1 MTFERVRP
9 TETIELRGRKFA
21 AEGTGM
27 PYTTFLLD
35 LDHTLFD
42 SDTSEQVAFEQ
53 TLADVGVAE
62 PGRHFDAYRS
72 INRELWAAV
81 ESGHLSP
88 QQVRTRRF
96 ERLVAEECIDGDPQ
110 QMAHDFVSGLGAH
123 GELYEGALDVLDRL
137 SRDASLAL
145 VTNGLSEVQRRRI
158 ERLGIEDYFDA
169 VVISAEVGTAKPGKE
184 IFNIVFDALDSP
196 PKKSSVMV
204 GDNLSSDIQGGANYG
219 IATCW
224 YNPGG
229 QSAERTTHVVHEI
242 ANLQELLGFVAD

>member
-1 MTFERVRP
+1 
-9 TETIELRGRKFA
+9 
-21 AEGTGM
+21 M

-53 TLADVGVAE
+53 TLLAVGVAE
-62 PGRHFDAYRS
+62 PGHHFDAYRS

-81 ESGHLSP
+81 EAGQFSP
-88 QQVRTRRF
+88 QQVRSRRF
-96 ERLVAEECIDGDPQ
+96 ERLVAEQRIDGDPQ
-110 QMAHDFVSGLGAH
+110 QLAHDFVTGLGTH
-123 GELYEGALDVLDRL
+123 GELYEGARDVLERL

-158 ERLGIEDYFDA
+158 ERLGIDEYFDA
-169 VVISAEVGTAKPGKE
+169 VVISAEVGVAKPGTE
-184 IFNIVFDALDSP
+184 IFDIAFEALASP
-196 PKKSSVMV
+196 SKTSSVMV

-224 YNPGG
+224 YNPRG
-229 QSAERTTHVVHEI
+229 QSAECATHVVHEI
-242 ANLQELLGFVAD
+242 AELSELLDLVGD